1 MEENTETSEI
11 IGNIESEK
19 IIKKMFNDFY
29 MSLTKD
35 RKLTKENTDIITKYL
50 EKKNYQNIITSDGL
64 SADLRYHITK
74 KERIDTKTNKTRR
87 TKIISTKTDEIDME
101 KTKRSGKANYIHL
114 HDSTLARDV
123 A

>member
-11 IGNIESEK
+11 IGDIETEK

-29 MSLTKD
+29 MSITKD

-64 SADLRYHITK
+64 SVDLRYHMTK

-87 TKIISTKTDEIDME
+87 TKIILTKTEEID
-101 KTKRSGKANYIHL
+101 
-114 HDSTLARDV
+114 
-123 A
+123 

>member
-11 IGNIESEK
+11 IRNIENEK
-19 IIKKMFNDFY
+19 IIKKIFNDFY
-29 MSLTKD
+29 MSITKD

-50 EKKNYQNIITSDGL
+50 EEKNYHNIILADDL
-64 SADLRYHITK
+64 SLDLRYYTTK

-87 TKIISTKTDEIDME
+87 TKIILTKTDEIDTE